1 MFYILLPTREHVFSS
16 YIYFKLNNVY
26 VSWCLRSAWSSYL
39 ISVLMQWWEKNKVV
53 SCLYPV
59 KVSILNNLAA
69 LKKLEF
75 LFFFIQVKINTNIS
89 SNIFLLNPNR
99 SSHAALG
106 WAATLEANALHL
118 VHVPKPSLAFLCR
131 RGPLETSWS
140 IWLRG
145 CSGNA
150 LSANS
155 KPLTHL
161 THFPPA
167 PKCQALRWALK
178 IQC

>member
-16 YIYFKLNNVY
+16 YIYFKLNKVY

-59 KVSILNNLAA
+59 KVSLLNNLAA

-89 SNIFLLNPNR
+89 SNISSWTPIDLLMQPRGEQPLWRPVPRTWYMYQNPAWPSCAGEDPWR
-99 SSHAALG
+99 PAGLSGSEDAQEMHCQPILSH
-106 WAATLEANALHL
+106 
-118 VHVPKPSLAFLCR
+118 SL
-131 RGPLETSWS
+131 
-140 IWLRG
+140 I
-145 CSGNA
+145 
-150 LSANS
+150 
-155 KPLTHL
+155 
-161 THFPPA
+161 
-167 PKCQALRWALK
+167 
-178 IQC
+178 